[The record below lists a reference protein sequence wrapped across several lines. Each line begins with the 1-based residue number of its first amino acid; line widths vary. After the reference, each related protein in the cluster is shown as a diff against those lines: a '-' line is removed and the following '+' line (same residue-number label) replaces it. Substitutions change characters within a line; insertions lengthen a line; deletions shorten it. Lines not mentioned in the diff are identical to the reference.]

1 MEYWF
6 LLKDKEYGDEE
17 VDFVIT
23 NIKALKRNVGDQI
36 VDEFLYRNYNR
47 MVQKYMIR
55 FQNGALIDKENRKLI
70 RIVLRELENINV
82 KDKMQL
88 IEQFQ
93 FIDAFLRE
101 DVQGILKVME
111 QMVVSGQ
118 GNQKMIPR
126 ILSVVERRDDR
137 GLMLGIITL
146 KDKILSVLPE
156 KEQKMCERMIAD
168 FNRRMME

>member
-1 MEYWF
+1 M
-6 LLKDKEYGDEE
+6 
-17 VDFVIT
+17 
-23 NIKALKRNVGDQI
+23 
-36 VDEFLYRNYNR
+36 
-47 MVQKYMIR
+47 
-55 FQNGALIDKENRKLI
+55 
-70 RIVLRELENINV
+70 

-146 KDKILSVLPE
+146 KDKIMSVLPE